1 MSELGTILHPY
12 LLWIRAAHVIS
23 VIFWMAGMFMMPR
36 YFAYHAEAAPG
47 SDEDRRWVER
57 ERRLLRLIVNPA
69 MLAAWLFGLMLVAII
84 GFDGA
89 WLPAKLAIVLGLSAL
104 HGFYARWRKA
114 FAAGANRHST
124 RFYRLVNEI
133 PTLAVIAIVIL
144 VIVKPF

>member
-1 MSELGTILHPY
+1 MSEVGTLLHPY
-12 LLWIRAAHVIS
+12 LLWIKAAHVIS
-23 VIFWMAGMFMMPR
+23 VIYWMAGMFMMPR
-36 YFAYHAEAAPG
+36 FFAYHAEATPG
-47 SDEDRRWVER
+47 SDEDRKWIER

-69 MLAAWLFGLMLVAII
+69 MIATWVFGLMLISII

-89 WLPAKLAIVLGLSAL
+89 WLHAKLAIVIGLSAL

-133 PTLAVIAIVIL
+133 PTLAVIAIVSL